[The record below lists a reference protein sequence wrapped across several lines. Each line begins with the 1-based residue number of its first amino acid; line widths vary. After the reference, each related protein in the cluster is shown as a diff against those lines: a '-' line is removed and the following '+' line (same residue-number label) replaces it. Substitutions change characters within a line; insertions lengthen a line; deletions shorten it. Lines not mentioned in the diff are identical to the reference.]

1 MMATLDHDRALQ
13 ALREIQTAA
22 DVLPAVEVARRARQV
37 LDRED
42 LHPFTVVDFLVAE
55 GISGSA
61 LVRAAGEFGRLV
73 AEAYRKEHGVDPLRV
88 ERFQEHL
95 GQTRRVCEYLE
106 VDRPLVEAVFARW
119 MGGAR

>member
-22 DVLPAVEVARRARQV
+22 DVLPAAEVARRARQI

-42 LHPFTVVDFLVAE
+42 LKPFTIVDFLIEE
-55 GISGSA
+55 GFSGPA
-61 LVRAAGEFGRLV
+61 LVRAAGQFGHLV
-73 AEAYRKEHGVDPLRV
+73 AVAYRAEHGVEPLRV
-88 ERFQEHL
+88 ERHIEHV

-106 VDRPLVEAVFARW
+106 VDRPLIRAVFDRW

>member
-22 DVLPAVEVARRARQV
+22 EVLPAMEVARRARQV

-42 LHPFTVVDFLVAE
+42 LHPFTVVDFLTAE
-55 GISGSA
+55 GISGPA

-73 AEAYRKEHGVDPLRV
+73 AEAYRHEHGVDPLRV

-95 GQTRRVCEYLE
+95 GQSRRVCEYLE
-106 VDRPLVEAVFARW
+106 IDRPLVEGVFARW
-119 MGGAR
+119 MGGTR